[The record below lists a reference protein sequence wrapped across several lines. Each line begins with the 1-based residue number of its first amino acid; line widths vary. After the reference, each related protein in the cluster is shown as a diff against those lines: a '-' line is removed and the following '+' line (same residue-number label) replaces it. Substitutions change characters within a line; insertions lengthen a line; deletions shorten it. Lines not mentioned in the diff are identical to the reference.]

1 MARLVYLVTRELTAN
16 QELQDLRE
24 HLETPDKV
32 A

>member
-1 MARLVYLVTRELTAN
+1 MARLDHQVTQELTAN

-24 HLETPDKV
+24 HLETLDQV

>member
-1 MARLVYLVTRELTAN
+1 VTQELTAN

-24 HLETPDKV
+24 HLETLDQV

>member
-1 MARLVYLVTRELTAN
+1 MARLDRQVTQELMAN

-24 HLETPDKV
+24 HLETLDQV